1 MASSFSDWAWL
12 PRNLLLSILE
22 KIDQFSDYVRFS
34 GVCLPWRRYALDQV
48 TDDYKQRLRIFK
60 SCHNKLPVLMM
71 DTNENSEPAK
81 RLLFSLTRE
90 ITYSVDLPLPCT
102 RRFIGSAF
110 GWLLAIERSTM
121 VITLLNPFT
130 GGAVSLPP
138 LKDPYG
144 LYEGYIDDDDPEDFI
159 RKAILSSDPSLS
171 PNNYEVVV
179 IYDGMCRL
187 AMFKSGQESWN
198 FIDRRDYSCSCFD
211 VIYHHKGQIYGVDK
225 MSNLV
230 KIDFASGTEIA
241 LTKQVKPSIDMAD
254 AVYLVQSQE
263 GDLLHVQRYWEG
275 LPDGDQTENTS
286 RIAVFKLL
294 QHPTGEAEATWVP
307 ISRLG
312 NQALFV
318 GDNHSLSVSTL
329 EFPECLPNCIYYT
342 QHFHCDCPGYVP
354 RGIDED
360 MGIFNVEEESFQSC
374 CIPDPHLGNNVLP
387 LIWFVP
393 NMRGTISSCFQSTSC
408 NSSGLMQS
416 EFGKIKII

>member
-1 MASSFSDWAWL
+1 
-12 PRNLLLSILE
+12 
-22 KIDQFSDYVRFS
+22 
-34 GVCLPWRRYALDQV
+34 
-48 TDDYKQRLRIFK
+48 
-60 SCHNKLPVLMM
+60 MM

-81 RLLFSLTRE
+81 RLLFSLTGE
-90 ITYSVDLPLPCT
+90 ITYSVDLPLPRT

-110 GWLLAIERSTM
+110 GWLLAIERSTL

-130 GGAVSLPP
+130 SGAVSLPP

-159 RKAILSSDPSLS
+159 RKAILSSDLFLS
-171 PNNYEVVV
+171 PNNFEVVV
-179 IYDGMCRL
+179 IYEGTCRL

-198 FIDRRDYSCSCFD
+198 FIDRHDCSCLCFD
-211 VIYHHKGQIYGVDK
+211 IIYHRKGQIYGVDR

-230 KIDFASGTEIA
+230 KIDFASGTEKA
-241 LTKQVKPSIDMAD
+241 LTKRVKPSIDMAD

-263 GDLLHVQRYWEG
+263 GDLLQVQRYWMG
-275 LPDGDQTENTS
+275 TPDGDQIEKTS

-307 ISRLG
+307 INRLG

-318 GDNHSLSVSTL
+318 GDNHSLSVLTL
-329 EFPECLPNCIYYT
+329 EFPECLPNRIYYT
-342 QHFHCDCPGYVP
+342 QHFHFDRPGYVN

-360 MGIFNVEEESFQSC
+360 SGIFNMEEESFQSC
-374 CIPDPHLGNNVLP
+374 CIPDPHFGNSVLP

-393 NMRGTISSCFQSTSC
+393 SMRGGTVSSCFQSTSC
-408 NSSGLMQS
+408 NSSGLMRS

>member
-1 MASSFSDWAWL
+1 MASFFPDWAWL
-12 PRNLLLSILE
+12 PRNLLFSILE
-22 KIDQFSDYVRFS
+22 KIDQFSNYVRFS
-34 GVCLPWRRYALDQV
+34 GVCRQWRRYALDQV

-60 SCHNKLPVLMM
+60 SCHNKLPMLMM

-81 RLLFSLTRE
+81 RLLFSLTGE
-90 ITYSVDLPLPCT
+90 ITYAVDLPLPCT

-198 FIDRRDYSCSCFD
+198 FIDRRDCSCSCFD
-211 VIYHHKGQIYGVDK
+211 VIYHRKGQIYGVDR

-263 GDLLHVQRYWEG
+263 GDLLHVQRHWRG
-275 LPDGDQTENTS
+275 PPDGEKTS
-286 RIAVFKLL
+286 RIAVFKML

-307 ISRLG
+307 INRLG

-342 QHFHCDCPGYVP
+342 QHFHSDCPGYVP
-354 RGIDED
+354 KGIDED
-360 MGIFNVEEESFQSC
+360 MGIFNLEEESFQSC
-374 CIPDPHLGNNVLP
+374 CIPDPHLGKNVLP

-393 NMRGTISSCFQSTSC
+393 NMRGTVSSQSTSC